1 MTGDEMKMNIH
12 KNKMLWYNT
21 RYCIRVSY
29 ERSWNMGKN
38 LKGKEPGKGISQES
52 TGLYSARFVE
62 FRFAEVKKRI
72 RGFQKFQQ
80 NGKNWCY
87 WPTCKNKYAE
97 IPWN

>member
-1 MTGDEMKMNIH
+1 
-12 KNKMLWYNT
+12 
-21 RYCIRVSY
+21 
-29 ERSWNMGKN
+29 MGKN

-80 NGKNWCY
+80 NGKNLCFCVEKEHQSR
-87 WPTCKNKYAE
+87 TVHM
-97 IPWN
+97 I